1 MTHPNEELVRK
12 AYKAFG
18 EGDMDTLG
26 SLYAPDAV
34 HRLPGNNP
42 LAGDYEGVAAI
53 LGFYGQLFER
63 TAGTFKAELK
73 STKAEGDDTVVATHR
88 LTGQRD
94 GKTLDQDQTLTFT
107 ISDGKFTQLV
117 DGASDSARAAYDAFW
132 S

>member
-12 AYKAFG
+12 GYKAFG

-34 HRLPGNNP
+34 HSVPGNNP
-42 LAGDYEGVAAI
+42 LSGDYKGVAEI
-53 LGFYGQLFER
+53 LGFYGQLFELSG
-63 TAGTFKAELK
+63 GTFKVELK

-88 LTGQRD
+88 GTGQRD

-107 ISDGKFTQLV
+107 ISDGKVTHLV
-117 DGASDSARAAYDAFW
+117 DSASESAQATFDAFW